1 MCIGLL
7 NEHLKMKLL
16 IKKKYFDQIK
26 RNDKTIEYRDAHIT
40 FVCEETKEE
49 LRKDVKDAMVIYKP
63 VGYDDVLQDKKTIAF
78 VLKNI

>member
-1 MCIGLL
+1 
-7 NEHLKMKLL
+7 MKLL